1 MRLASPMP
9 EPRGERYDW
18 YFDQLTAELTK
29 QRYPYAG
36 NCYQRGPGANS
47 RIYSC
52 ENVVKKEGGVP
63 TIGYRVWF
71 PGPRYRDISVALGL
85 AIDFKYEQ
93 VSKLLFEILKER
105 RATIEEKI
113 GYELDWDRYLD
124 SDQPKR
130 HKISIWHSGT
140 NTICDFSK
148 ENLEEIGDWHV
159 EGLFAFEQVF
169 TEEIDKAI
177 SWRR

>member
-29 QRYPYAG
+29 QGYPYAG
-36 NCYQRGPGANS
+36 NCYRRAPGANS
-47 RIYSC
+47 CIYRI
-52 ENVVKKEGGVP
+52 NRIGHLG
-63 TIGYRVWF
+63 GYRVWF

-85 AIDFKYEQ
+85 AIDFKSEE
-93 VSKLLFEILKER
+93 VCKLLFEILKER
-105 RATIEEKI
+105 RAEIEEKI

-130 HKISIWHSGT
+130 HKISTWRPGG
-140 NTICDFSK
+140 NTISEFSID
-148 ENLEEIGDWHV
+148 ELEEIGDWHV
-159 EGLFAFEQVF
+159 ENLFNFERVF
-169 TEEIDKAI
+169 VHEIERARSQI
-177 SWRR
+177 LS